1 MTEGTTA
8 IAEEQALPASQTQA
22 PEKEAE
28 DNEGFLPNPDDG
40 DEIESE
46 EGPETEG
53 EDETEG
59 DEVEG
64 AEPEAVEVEYEGKQY
79 KIPPELKDAL
89 LRQADYTR
97 KTQEA
102 AEVRKTAEAKLAEAE
117 QHFTVSKEVLEAR
130 ATLLNVDSQLK
141 QYENVDWNAYDPN
154 DPIAELEM
162 QRHYRNFQ
170 QLKEAKGEISGFLNE
185 QQAKRT
191 EQAEQE
197 TATRL
202 RETAE
207 FAKAKIPGWTPE
219 VDAKITTFAEAELG
233 FTRDTLKNAY
243 SPAVYKTLH
252 LAWLGHQ
259 SLQKQNAKPK
269 PATPASQPLSKV
281 SARAN
286 PVAGLD
292 DRLGIEEWTRLRNEK
307 AKRP

>member
-22 PEKEAE
+22 PEKEVE

-59 DEVEG
+59 DEAEG
-64 AEPEAVEVEYEGKQY
+64 GEPEAVDVEYEGKQY
-79 KIPPELKDAL
+79 KIHPELKDAL

-97 KTQEA
+97 KTQET

-117 QHFTVSKEVLEAR
+117 QNFTVSKEVLEAR
-130 ATLLNVDSQLK
+130 ATLLNVDHQLE
-141 QYENVDWNAYDPN
+141 QYQKVDWNQLEAEDPVG
-154 DPIAELEM
+154 AM
-162 QRHYRNFQ
+162 SHWRQFQ
-170 QLKEAKGEISGFLNE
+170 QLEKAKGDISGFLNE

-207 FAKAKIPGWTPE
+207 FAKTKIPGWTPE
-219 VDAKITTFAEAELG
+219 VDAKVTNFAEAELG